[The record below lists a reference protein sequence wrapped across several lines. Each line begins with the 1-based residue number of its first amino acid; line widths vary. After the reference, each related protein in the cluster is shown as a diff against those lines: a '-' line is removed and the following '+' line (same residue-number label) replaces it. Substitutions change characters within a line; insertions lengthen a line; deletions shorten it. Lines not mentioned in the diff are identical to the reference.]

1 MARQEEIV
9 WALFVLGSQDH
20 NRDHMGIASIN
31 LTFSTNALWEEGNV
45 NMHSYCVSSFLIYY

>member
-20 NRDHMGIASIN
+20 NRDHMGIASSN
-31 LTFSTNALWEEGNV
+31 LTFSTSALWEEGNV